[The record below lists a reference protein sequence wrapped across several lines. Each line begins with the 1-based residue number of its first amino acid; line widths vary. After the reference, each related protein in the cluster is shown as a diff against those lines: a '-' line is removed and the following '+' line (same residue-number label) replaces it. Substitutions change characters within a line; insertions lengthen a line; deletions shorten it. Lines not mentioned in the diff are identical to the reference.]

1 MKVGI
6 SKKAA
11 ICAIILLFVSIC
23 SLNASASD
31 LPVYSGWAKEE
42 VSAAEDMR
50 LLEDWGKGFCRL
62 WTPIT
67 EKGNEHEQQLYYRPA
82 QCPCGEVSLVHR
94 YRDSEEP
101 PSHEGGPAGV

>member
-50 LLEDWGKGFCRL
+50 FTSVC
-62 WTPIT
+62 
-67 EKGNEHEQQLYYRPA
+67 N
-82 QCPCGEVSLVHR
+82 V
-94 YRDSEEP
+94 
-101 PSHEGGPAGV
+101 